1 MFKEKIRAARKLK
14 GWTQK
19 KLSEKTGIAQTVI
32 ARYENGIIPFG
43 KNLDK
48 LCVVLGIPKDSL
60 SSQSQIN
67 EIVTAFNE
75 IEFDR
80 RVKKLRRLPPER
92 KKIVNDFIAIILD
105 LQATEN
111 TTNQG
116 K

>member
-1 MFKEKIRAARKLK
+1 MITLKEKIRAARKLR

-48 LCVVLGIPKDSL
+48 LCVALEIPKNSL
-60 SSQSQIN
+60 SSQSQIS
-67 EIVTAFNE
+67 EIKSGFNE

-80 RVKKLRRLPPER
+80 RLKKLRRLPPE
-92 KKIVNDFIAIILD
+92 KQKIVNDFIAIILG
-105 LQATEN
+105 L
-111 TTNQG
+111 
-116 K
+116 